1 MSGYLRRCSNLIIGF
16 FMNFGFVRWAV
27 VLGVLYAIGPFAVDM
42 YLPAL
47 PEVGRSLR
55 ADPSAVQ
62 MSLTSYFLALG
73 VSQIFYGPASDM
85 WGRKRPLIAGMALFT
100 LASIGCALATSM
112 EMLTALRFVQ
122 GAGAAASLT
131 LPRAIV
137 RDRYTGEAAAR
148 LMALLMLVFSIS
160 PVLAPLVGSWFSEGL
175 GWRSIFWFVTGAG
188 VLGLG
193 LIVWILPETRAPA
206 QCVGSSMR
214 GAMRS
219 YASLL
224 GDRHFMGLTLIGAFG
239 MAGFFLYLANSSFL
253 LIDHF
258 GLIPR
263 HYGYAFSLNAGAII
277 GAAQFTGMLT
287 KRYGLVGVVRRC
299 VLGFVLT
306 MIALLLTN
314 LWGVDRLDVLLALLF
329 VGYSFLGL
337 VVPITAVLALE
348 THGQNA
354 GTASALLGTFQ
365 LLVGGVLMGVVGL
378 FFDGSARP
386 MVVGIA
392 LCAMVTW
399 VLARGTLDHNTPPHN
414 QR

>member
-1 MSGYLRRCSNLIIGF
+1 
-16 FMNFGFVRWAV
+16 
-27 VLGVLYAIGPFAVDM
+27 
-42 YLPAL
+42 
-47 PEVGRSLR
+47 
-55 ADPSAVQ
+55 
-62 MSLTSYFLALG
+62 
-73 VSQIFYGPASDM
+73 
-85 WGRKRPLIAGMALFT
+85 
-100 LASIGCALATSM
+100 
-112 EMLTALRFVQ
+112 
-122 GAGAAASLT
+122 
-131 LPRAIV
+131 
-137 RDRYTGEAAAR
+137 
-148 LMALLMLVFSIS
+148 
-160 PVLAPLVGSWFSEGL
+160 
-175 GWRSIFWFVTGAG
+175 
-188 VLGLG
+188 
-193 LIVWILPETRAPA
+193 
-206 QCVGSSMR
+206 
-214 GAMRS
+214 
-219 YASLL
+219 
-224 GDRHFMGLTLIGAFG
+224 
-239 MAGFFLYLANSSFL
+239 
-253 LIDHF
+253 
-258 GLIPR
+258 
-263 HYGYAFSLNAGAII
+263 
-277 GAAQFTGMLT
+277 MLT

-392 LCAMVTW
+392 LCAVVTW